1 MNSYYSLDE
10 MDIYHAQSQL
20 ESLTAH
26 ISQAYAKLEE
36 QIITNE
42 KRHIEEK
49 KTISSDK
56 LFLANKLVEKEETL
70 STLTDK
76 VISQKQQIESL
87 TAEVASQKQQI
98 ASLEKQTSVKQTPE
112 PVETPENKFDMLRS
126 QAKEISAKDKEI
138 MRLTKEIVKLKEL
151 NEVTSNVTMTVVES
165 PEPVEGWS
173 PTTSTTPKPD
183 KEVPEISLEET
194 PTDSEVNKVEVV
206 DDEDEDDEDEDD
218 EDEALFEIT
227 YRKIKY
233 YRDNNNKVYEKLDDG
248 EPGNYIGDWIKDG
261 TYKSGNDKYKLVK
274 L

>member
-10 MDIYHAQSQL
+10 MDIYQAQSQL

-26 ISQAYAKLEE
+26 ISQLTAHISQAYEKLEE

-70 STLTDK
+70 STLTN
-76 VISQKQQIESL
+76 Q
-87 TAEVASQKQQI
+87 VASQKQHI
-98 ASLEKQTSVKQTPE
+98 ASLEKQTPE

-126 QAKEISAKDKEI
+126 QAREISAKDKEI
-138 MRLTKEIVKLKEL
+138 MRLTKEIAKLKEL
-151 NEVTSNVTMTVVES
+151 NEVKSNVTMTVVES

-173 PTTSTTPKPD
+173 PTTSTTPKPEP
-183 KEVPEISLEET
+183 EVPEINLEET
-194 PTDSEVNKVEVV
+194 PTDSEVNKDEVV
-206 DDEDEDDEDEDD
+206 DEGEGEDDED

-227 YRKIKY
+227 YRKIHY
-233 YRDNNNKVYEKLDDG
+233 YRDSNNKVYEKLGEG